1 MMTEPVTSYTEA
13 LGPIRER
20 VGAVLKIRY
29 GDFDHLCSFP
39 DGLSGKVFGPAQVKR
54 LGIEKFF
61 DAVRGVGLR
70 IRFEEDPEQTARM
83 LERVAK
89 NYEPR
94 QANHARPGNH
104 SHLSNA
110 LIDEVLTCLANRKG
124 GLTVLND
131 AVKQARSNLA
141 RRASLAFWEKKR
153 ERDFSTYPENVSRIS
168 NAPALRPPEVRGAA
182 PYPCSAEANA
192 A

>member
-1 MMTEPVTSYTEA
+1 MMTEPVTTYTEA
-13 LGPIRER
+13 IGPIRER

-29 GDFDHLCSFP
+29 GDFDSLCSFP

-83 LERVAK
+83 LERIAE
-89 NYEPR
+89 NYLPR
-94 QANHARPGNH
+94 QSHQARPNNH
-104 SHLSNA
+104 SRLSNKIIA
-110 LIDEVLTCLANRKG
+110 EVLDCLANRRG
-124 GLTVLND
+124 GLAMLNE
-131 AVKQARSNLA
+131 AVKQARS
-141 RRASLAFWEKKR
+141 KR
-153 ERDFSTYPENVSRIS
+153 ERASDFSAYPENVSRIGS
-168 NAPALRPPEVRGAA
+168 VPATRPPEVRGAA
-182 PYPCSAEANA
+182 PHHCSAADGREANA

>member
-1 MMTEPVTSYTEA
+1 MTEPVTTYTEA

-29 GDFDHLCSFP
+29 EDFDHLCGFA
-39 DGLSGKVFGPAQVKR
+39 DGLSGKVFGAAQTKR

-83 LERVAK
+83 LERVAQ

-94 QANHARPGNH
+94 QAHQARPNNH
-104 SHLSNA
+104 SHLSNKI
-110 LIDEVLTCLANRKG
+110 IDEVLTYLANRPG
-124 GLTVLND
+124 GLTVLNG
-131 AVKQARSNLA
+131 AVKKARSNLA
-141 RRASLAFWEKKR
+141 RRAANALWEKRKR
-153 ERDFSTYPENVSRIS
+153 ASDLPTYPVLRIS
-168 NAPALRPPEVRGAA
+168 NAPASRPPEVRGAA
-182 PYPCSAEANA
+182 PHPCSAEAYA

>member
-1 MMTEPVTSYTEA
+1 LGEPVTTYTEA

-39 DGLSGKVFGPAQVKR
+39 DGLSGKVFGAAQAKR

-83 LERVAK
+83 LDGLLE
-89 NYEPR
+89 NTSPR
-94 QANHARPGNH
+94 QASQVRMNNR
-104 SHLSNA
+104 SHLSNKM
-110 LIDEVLTCLANRKG
+110 IDEVLSYLANRKG

-131 AVKQARSNLA
+131 AVKQARSNRA
-141 RRASLAFWEKKR
+141 RRAAKAFWE
-153 ERDFSTYPENVSRIS
+153 ERWERATDFFHIS
-168 NAPALRPPEVRGAA
+168 
-182 PYPCSAEANA
+182 
-192 A
+192 